1 MLTVK
6 GKTISN
12 KPKRIMSE
20 KTHWLQSPNKNYLG
34 HWDLP
39 EGKDLILTIDSAKWE
54 EVKNP
59 IINKSESKRVVRFK
73 EAGVKPWICNQGNA
87 QAIIKSTG
95 IKHMEDSSGS
105 KISLFVG
112 LHLDRVSRENIDCVR
127 VRPCAVETVKP
138 NLTPDHKMWDKAKTA
153 VQTGEATKESISNH
167 WIVSDENYK
176 LLCG

>member
-1 MLTVK
+1 
-6 GKTISN
+6 
-12 KPKRIMSE
+12 MSE

-39 EGKDLILTIDSAKWE
+39 VGKDMVLTIASAKWE

-73 EAGVKPWICNQGNA
+73 EKGVKPWICNQGNA

-95 IKHMEDSSGS
+95 IKHMEDSVGS
-105 KISLFVG
+105 KISLFIG
-112 LHLDRVSRENIDCVR
+112 IHLDRVSKENVDCVR
-127 VRPCAVETVKP
+127 VRPSAVITVKP
-138 NLTPDHKMWDKAKTA
+138 ELTPDNKNWEKAKQA
-153 VQTGEATKESISNH
+153 VSTGEATYDTISRH
-167 WIVSDENYK
+167 WTISAENYD